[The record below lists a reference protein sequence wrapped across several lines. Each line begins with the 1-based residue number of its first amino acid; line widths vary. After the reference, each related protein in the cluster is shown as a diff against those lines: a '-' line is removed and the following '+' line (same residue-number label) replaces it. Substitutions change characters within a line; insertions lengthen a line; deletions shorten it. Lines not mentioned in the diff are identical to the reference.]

1 MLRFGSGYTVVA
13 GVSLNIPAHW
23 ANSFFKSVQIMTDLA
38 VSRQQILKRIENAC
52 TESRRPANTVRLL
65 AVSKQQEAVQIRALY
80 AAGQI
85 AFGENYVQE
94 ALAKQAV
101 LTDLA
106 IEWHFIGQIQRNK
119 TRDLAA
125 HFDWVHSVDRLLIAE
140 RLSAQRSGDLK
151 PLNLCIEVNID
162 GEDTKGGCLPEA
174 VPGLVESMSRLPNVR
189 LRGLMVIPAK
199 TSSDGPDPFQRAQA
213 VFEQVRSYHRVP
225 EDWDTLSMGMSADL
239 EQAIA
244 AGATMVRVG
253 TALFGARSAK

>member
-1 MLRFGSGYTVVA
+1 
-13 GVSLNIPAHW
+13 
-23 ANSFFKSVQIMTDLA
+23 MTDLA

-65 AVSKQQEAVQIRALY
+65 AVSKQQEAGQIRALY

-140 RLSAQRSGDLK
+140 RLSAQRSGELK